1 LISLVAASALTAL
14 TGFAH
19 AQALLT
25 SADGVLLTSAD
36 CVLVT
41 AAGMTAYN
49 FDQDV
54 AGSGKSACSG
64 PCAALWPA
72 VTAAADARPE
82 GALSLLTREDGI
94 RQWAY
99 KGKPVYRY
107 SGDTQPGDRKG
118 DNFRNMWHIVRP

>member
-1 LISLVAASALTAL
+1 MKTRFISWVAAAVLAA
-14 TGFAH
+14 FAGVVH

-25 SADGVLLTSAD
+25 SADGVL
-36 CVLVT
+36 VT
-41 AAGMTAYN
+41 AAGMTVYS

-72 VTAAADARPE
+72 VTAAADARSE
-82 GALSLLTREDGI
+82 GALSLLTREDGA

-107 SGDTQPGDRKG
+107 SGDARPGDRNG
-118 DNFRNMWHIVRP
+118 DNFKNLWHIIKP